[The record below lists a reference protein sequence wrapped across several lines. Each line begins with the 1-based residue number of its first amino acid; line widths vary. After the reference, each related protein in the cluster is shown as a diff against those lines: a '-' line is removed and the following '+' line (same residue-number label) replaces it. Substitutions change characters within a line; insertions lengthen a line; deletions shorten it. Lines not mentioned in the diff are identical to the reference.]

1 MALISRTYATLA
13 TSRFFADPILV
24 PAGRPIFVGYTAEAH
39 LVGYYLPTATHCL
52 VLAPRAGVAEYM
64 VPSASAGL
72 ILAPRAASVTVV
84 GP

>member
-13 TSRFFADPILV
+13 TSRFFAEPILV
-24 PAGRPIFVGYTAEAH
+24 AAGRPMFIGYAAKPH
-39 LVGYYLPTATHCL
+39 LVAYYIPTATHCIVL
-52 VLAPRAGVAEYM
+52 VPRAGVAEYM

>member
-1 MALISRTYATLA
+1 MALLSRTFGTLA

-24 PAGRPIFVGYTAEAH
+24 AAGRPVFVGYTAEPH
-39 LVGYYLPTATHCL
+39 LVGYYLPDATHCI
-52 VLAPRAGVAEYM
+52 VLAPRAGLAEYM

-72 ILAPRAASVTVV
+72 LLAPRAASVTVV